1 MGDKENKMELAK
13 GFVEVSLDN
22 LVECDWNYK
31 KISVDESDPYYDR
44 EEHLMNALEE
54 NFKRNGQIEN
64 IIIRKL
70 ETGFYEVVNG
80 NHRLKVAKRLG
91 WNTLMCYNLGEVS
104 QAYAM
109 RVAIETNE
117 TKFKSDE
124 LKLAERLRE
133 VEAEFGFDDMLDTMP
148 YTDDELDKFDKLL
161 NFDWDDL
168 QDQEDKKTPDQGDNS
183 PTDDDF
189 RVLRYD
195 LPKAVAD
202 QFEYQLD
209 RFKKILYPDTPP
221 KDTSYIIPIEA
232 MLQTIAQVPDDQ
244 ILGEKKN
251 G

>member
-1 MGDKENKMELAK
+1 MEVVK
-13 GFVEVSLDN
+13 GFTQIPIEK

-31 KISVDESDPYYDR
+31 KISSDESDPYYET
-44 EEHLMNALEE
+44 EEHLMSALEE

-64 IIIRKL
+64 IIVRKL

-80 NHRLKVAKRLG
+80 NHRLKVAKRLK
-91 WNTLMCYNLGEVS
+91 WKTLMCYNLGEVS
-104 QAYAM
+104 QAFAM

-133 VEAEFGFDDMLDTMP
+133 VEAEFGLDDMMQTLP

-168 QDQEDKKTPDQGDNS
+168 QGEEDKKSVQKDSEPL
-183 PTDDDF
+183 DDDF
-189 RVLRYD
+189 KVLRYD
-195 LPKAVAD
+195 LPKPVAE
-202 QFEYQLD
+202 QFEYQLE
-209 RFKKILYPDTPP
+209 RFKKLLYPDTPP
-221 KDTSYIIPIEA
+221 KDTSYIVPIEA
-232 MLQTIAQVPDDQ
+232 MLQTLAQVPDNQ
-244 ILGEKKN
+244 ILGDLN

>member
-1 MGDKENKMELAK
+1 VGDKGDKMELVK
-13 GFVEVSLDN
+13 GFIEIPLEN

-31 KISVDESDPYYDR
+31 KISSDESDPYY
-44 EEHLMNALEE
+44 EKENHLMDALEE

-64 IIIRKL
+64 IIVRKL

-80 NHRLKVAKRLG
+80 NHRLKVAIRLG
-91 WNTLMCYNLGEVS
+91 WKTLMCFNLGEVT

-133 VEAEFGFDDMLDTMP
+133 VEAEFGLDDMLDTMP
-148 YTDDELDKFDKLL
+148 YTDDELQKFDNLL

-168 QDQEDKKTPDQGDNS
+168 QGTEDSKS
-183 PTDDDF
+183 PEMSEPSVEGDF

-195 LPKAVAD
+195 LPKEVAD
-202 QFEYQLD
+202 LFEYQLD
-209 RFKKILYPDTPP
+209 RFKKILYPNDPP
-221 KDTSYIIPIEA
+221 KDTSYILPIEA
-232 MLQTIAQVPDDQ
+232 MIQAIAQVPDSQ
-244 ILGEKKN
+244 VLGEVSN

>member
-1 MGDKENKMELAK
+1 MGDKGHKMELVK
-13 GFVEVSLDN
+13 GFVEVPLEN

-31 KISVDESDPYYDR
+31 KISSDESDPYYDR
-44 EEHLMNALEE
+44 ENHLMDALEE

-70 ETGFYEVVNG
+70 DTGFYEVVNG
-80 NHRLKVAKRLG
+80 NHRLKVAKRLE
-91 WNTLMCYNLGEVS
+91 WKTLMCYNLGEVS

-133 VEAEFGFDDMLDTMP
+133 VEAEFGLDDMLDTMP

-168 QDQEDKKTPDQGDNS
+168 QGQEDKKSGDQEPVTPS
-183 PTDDDF
+183 DDDF
-189 RVLRYD
+189 KILRYD
-195 LPKAVAD
+195 LPKDVAD
-202 QFEYQLD
+202 LFEYQLT
-209 RFKKILYPDTPP
+209 RFKKILYPNDPP
-221 KDTSYIIPIEA
+221 KDVSHIVPIEA
-232 MLQTIAQVPDDQ
+232 MIQVISQVPDNQ
-244 ILGEKKN
+244 ILGEDNN